1 MGLGGVGRSVKS
13 FLNQRSYNQGTQHID
28 GARTLFLSLS
38 SISRGTTPSWLGPL
52 TETARRDGSSAYVVS
67 RVMTKPSEAG
77 ELGYTR
83 LLVYL

>member
-1 MGLGGVGRSVKS
+1 MA
-13 FLNQRSYNQGTQHID
+13 IE
-28 GARTLFLSLS
+28 LSLS
-38 SISRGTTPSWLGPL
+38 FIKHLSRDDTELVGASES
-52 TETARRDGSSAYVVS
+52 ETARRGGSSAYVVS